1 MGVGVDREVG
11 EVWAEGGSSKGVGSM
26 RKLRNDA

>member
-1 MGVGVDREVG
+1 MGVGMVRVLGD
-11 EVWAEGGSSKGVGSM
+11 VWAEGGSSKGVGSG

>member
-1 MGVGVDREVG
+1 MGVGMVRVLGD
-11 EVWAEGGSSKGVGSM
+11 VWAGGGSSKGVGSG

>member
-1 MGVGVDREVG
+1 MGVGVLRVLGDVR
-11 EVWAEGGSSKGVGSM
+11 AEGGSSKGVGSG

>member
-1 MGVGVDREVG
+1 MGVGVVRVLGDL
-11 EVWAEGGSSKGVGSM
+11 WAEGGSSKELGSG

>member
-1 MGVGVDREVG
+1 MGVGVVREVG
-11 EVWAEGGSSKGVGSM
+11 GVWAEVGSSKGVGSM

>member
-1 MGVGVDREVG
+1 MGVGVVRVLGDVC
-11 EVWAEGGSSKGVGSM
+11 AEGGSSKGVGSG

>member
-1 MGVGVDREVG
+1 MGVGLVRVLRD
-11 EVWAEGGSSKGVGSM
+11 VWAEGGSYKGVGSG

>member
-1 MGVGVDREVG
+1 MGVGVVRVLGD
-11 EVWAEGGSSKGVGSM
+11 VWAEGGSSKGVRSG

>member
-1 MGVGVDREVG
+1 MGVGLVRVLRD
-11 EVWAEGGSSKGVGSM
+11 VWAEGASSKGVGSG

>member
-1 MGVGVDREVG
+1 MGVGMVRVLGD
-11 EVWAEGGSSKGVGSM
+11 VWAEGESSKGVGSG